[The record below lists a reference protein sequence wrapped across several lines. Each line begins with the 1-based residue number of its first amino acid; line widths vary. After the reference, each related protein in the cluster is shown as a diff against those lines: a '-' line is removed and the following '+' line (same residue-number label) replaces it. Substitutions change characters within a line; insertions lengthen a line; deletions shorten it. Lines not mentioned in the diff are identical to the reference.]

1 MTDKRDSSSLYFADV
16 PIRQMLEILIRP
28 HAGKVILADGDDE
41 RQRTKAIAC
50 ARENALPLL
59 LISVHPDCPLPE
71 GIRCAALTRPFPF
84 DQLRQL
90 LQELCGSAADPAPK
104 AAPSPLLW
112 DRTDRILRFRTQSV
126 ALTER
131 EAALFDVLW
140 NAMPGCAAE
149 SELRAA
155 FSRTEGNGPQ
165 VYITYLRRKLKQ
177 LPLPIHIVSRRGEGY
192 ALLIPE
198 EPQS

>member
-1 MTDKRDSSSLYFADV
+1 MTDKRDSGSLFFADG
-16 PIRQMLEILIRP
+16 PLRRMLEVLIRP
-28 HAGKVILADGDDE
+28 YVGTVILADGDDE
-41 RQRTKAIAC
+41 RQRTKAIALS
-50 ARENALPLL
+50 RENGLPLL
-59 LISVHPDCPLPE
+59 LISVHTDCLLPE

-90 LQELCGSAADPAPK
+90 LEELCGPAADAAPK
-104 AAPSPLLW
+104 AVPSPLQW
-112 DRTDRILRFRTQSV
+112 ERAGRILRYRTQSV
-126 ALTER
+126 TLTQR
-131 EAALFDVLW
+131 EAALFDALW

-155 FSRTEGNGPQ
+155 FNRTEGNGPQ

>member
-1 MTDKRDSSSLYFADV
+1 MTDKRESSSLFFADG
-16 PIRQMLEILIRP
+16 PLRRMLDVLVRP
-28 HAGKVILADGDDE
+28 YAGKVILADGNDE

-50 ARENALPLL
+50 ALENAVPLL
-59 LISVHPDCPLPE
+59 LISVHTDCPLPE

-84 DQLRQL
+84 SRLRQVL
-90 LQELCGSAADPAPK
+90 EELCGTTADASPK
-104 AAPSPLLW
+104 AVPSPLQW
-112 DRTDRILRFRTQSV
+112 ERADRILRYRAQSV
-126 ALTER
+126 SLTER
-131 EAALFDVLW
+131 EAALFDALW
-140 NAMPGCAAE
+140 NAMPGCVSE

-177 LPLPIHIVSRRGEGY
+177 LPLTIHIVSHRGEGY